1 MKRQDENE
9 MKKLYLEW
17 KNSGMAKAAFAGAN
31 GIHHAKFYYWC
42 TRFGKRE
49 NPSGGVG
56 EFSLLEIPVSGPTPS
71 GEAVARISYP
81 SGASLELFGTL
92 NADLVRELV
101 R

>member
-1 MKRQDENE
+1 

-17 KNSGMAKAAFAGAN
+17 KDSGMDKAAFAVEK
-31 GIHHAKFYYWC
+31 GILRTTFYYWC
-42 TRFGKRE
+42 SKFGKRE
-49 NPSGGVG
+49 NLSPGAGK
-56 EFSLLEIPVSGPTPS
+56 FSLLEIPDSGPSPS
-71 GEAVARISYP
+71 GGAVARISFP